1 MINYHPS
8 LHRDVSGGIERL
20 IVIEAKVY
28 MFFTIVENQRSVF
41 IPIPKKGNAKECPK
55 VTYIYKG
62 CISLL

>member
-28 MFFTIVENQRSVF
+28 MFFMTPVPVA
-41 IPIPKKGNAKECPK
+41 P
-55 VTYIYKG
+55 
-62 CISLL
+62 LLSAFALLLWLTAFHCLSEAFAN